1 MRNVATIALTAVV
14 ASLAVVSLCSVAGA
28 QVPLTG
34 YGVPAAENFNT
45 LASTGTSS
53 VVPTGWAFLET
64 GTNAN
69 ALYSAGTGSNNA
81 ADTYSFGA
89 AGSAERAFGGLRSG
103 TLVPTIGAAFV
114 NNIGGPIG
122 RLDIE
127 YVGEEWRLGTL
138 GRLDKLDFQY
148 SLNAVSLNTGTWTDV
163 DALDFIAPVTAGAIG
178 LLDGN
183 AAANRTL
190 ISAAISGLSLAPTAV
205 IWIRWTDFDGTGADD
220 GLGVDDFQMIPRE
233 PPVPVVPVTLGAVK
247 GTYR

>member
-89 AGSAERAFGGLRSG
+89 ALSAERAFGGLRSG
-103 TLVPTIGAAFV
+103 TLVPTIGASFV
-114 NNIGGPIG
+114 NSIGGPIG

-163 DALDFIAPVTAGAIG
+163 DALDFIAPVTGPTIGA
-178 LLDGN
+178 LDGN

-220 GLGVDDFQMIPRE
+220 GLGVDDFQIIPRE